1 MQVKALPLMS
11 FEAMSKLPVLP
22 ESWFLQQVI
31 KYTSIARLNHREH
44 LEFPTMP
51 RPQEPKGLSLN

>member
-1 MQVKALPLMS
+1 MS
-11 FEAMSKLPVLP
+11 FEAMSKLPILP

-31 KYTSIARLNHREH
+31 RYTSIARLNHRAH